1 MFCRRRNGEVSIF
14 NYINHPI
21 RRRTRHIVERLQA
34 TPRVAGTSL
43 NPNRN
48 LPRAVVEVRVPRRP
62 SAVEGERELLVMLV
76 FLAPHP
82 KSLEHFCKRA
92 QKLQKLAPYYPHVT
106 IMLHLY
112 SITIEQN
119 YM

>member
-1 MFCRRRNGEVSIF
+1 MP
-14 NYINHPI
+14 IN
-21 RRRTRHIVERLQA
+21 IVERLQA
-34 TPRVAGTSL
+34 TPRDAGAPFDT
-43 NPNRN
+43 NRN

-62 SAVEGERELLVMLV
+62 SAVEGERKLLVMLV

-106 IMLHLY
+106 IMLHLI

-119 YM
+119 CM